1 MEEATNSRTA
11 WITRIVVAAIA
22 LGLGWVLFSSPDG
35 RKNRLCEDQT
45 SAYYQ
50 PDHPDCAKNG

>member
-1 MEEATNSRTA
+1 MVEGKDTRMV
-11 WITRIVVAAIA
+11 WIGRAVMAAIA
-22 LGLGWVLFSSPDG
+22 LGLGWVIFASPDG

-50 PDHPDCAKNG
+50 PDHPDCQNG